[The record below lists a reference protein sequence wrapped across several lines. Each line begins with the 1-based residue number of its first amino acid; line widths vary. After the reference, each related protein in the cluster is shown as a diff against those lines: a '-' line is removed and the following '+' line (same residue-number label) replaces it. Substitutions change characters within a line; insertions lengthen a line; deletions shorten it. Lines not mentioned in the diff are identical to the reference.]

1 MYSLPFYC
9 YCVCESH
16 SHVWLFATPWGV
28 TRQSLV
34 HGILQARILGPVAI
48 SFSRGSSWARD
59 QTWVL
64 CIAGG
69 LFTIWATRERVRL
82 QRGRCGRGG
91 FSAWFGKI
99 LWRRKWLPAPVFL
112 PGESHG
118 QRNLEGYSPWRHK
131 ERDTTEGLTLYCYY
145 TTRTELITF
154 RNYFVFFLLPLIY
167 KILGGKHSCVFG
179 FFFPLLWSIF
189 LTARKMCGT

>member
-1 MYSLPFYC
+1 MDCSTPGLPVHHQLLEFTHTHIHWVSDAIQPSHPLSSPSPPSRCQSFPASKWSCSVVSDSLRP
-9 YCVCESH
+9 H
-16 SHVWLFATPWGV
+16 
-28 TRQSLV
+28 
-34 HGILQARILGPVAI
+34 
-48 SFSRGSSWARD
+48 
-59 QTWVL
+59 
-64 CIAGG
+64 GG